1 MSTFFLT
8 SIITVSAIIIIK
20 LLIENN
26 KLKNNTLNNSN
37 EHEVSDKEYIE
48 SIRPLIRIPNN
59 NIDSVKT
66 TSQTLTKNSFLHG
79 ADSFG
84 EMKKGVVLDG
94 KTYTHDDDKDASF
107 KIQPAPK
114 KGEIKNNILFYVY
127 IQQPIT

>member
-1 MSTFFLT
+1 MNNIVLT
-8 SIITVSAIIIIK
+8 CITVFCFIVIIK
-20 LLIENN
+20 LYKENK
-26 KLKNNTLNNSN
+26 KLKSNTLNNSN

-66 TSQTLTKNSFLHG
+66 TSQTHTKNSFLYD

-94 KTYTHDDDKDASF
+94 KTYSHDNENSDGF
-107 KIQPAPK
+107 KTQPATK
-114 KGEIKNNILFYVY
+114 KGRNKK
-127 IQQPIT
+127 